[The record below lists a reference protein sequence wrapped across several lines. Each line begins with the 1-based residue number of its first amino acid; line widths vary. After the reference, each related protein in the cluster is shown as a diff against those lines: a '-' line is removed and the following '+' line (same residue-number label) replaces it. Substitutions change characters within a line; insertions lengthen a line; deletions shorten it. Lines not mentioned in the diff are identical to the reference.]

1 MAKAPVKKSNSSIKR
16 AKQSDARHIL
26 NTSILSSLKT
36 QEKKVLKAL
45 EAESTE
51 LKDLFQKFVSMLD
64 KAAKKNVL
72 PKNRAASKKS
82 LFNKRVAA
90 GKSSIAKAPVKPK
103 AARGESAQ
111 EKSKAKAKVRAKKK

>member
-1 MAKAPVKKSNSSIKR
+1 MAKAPVKKSSSSIKR
-16 AKQSDARHIL
+16 TKQSATRHAR
-26 NTSILSSLKT
+26 NTSILSTLKT

-51 LKDLFQKFVSMLD
+51 LKDLFSKFVSLLD
-64 KAAKKNVL
+64 KAVKKKVL

-82 LFNKRVAA
+82 LFNKRVTI
-90 GKSSIAKAPVKPK
+90 GKSSIAKAPVKAK